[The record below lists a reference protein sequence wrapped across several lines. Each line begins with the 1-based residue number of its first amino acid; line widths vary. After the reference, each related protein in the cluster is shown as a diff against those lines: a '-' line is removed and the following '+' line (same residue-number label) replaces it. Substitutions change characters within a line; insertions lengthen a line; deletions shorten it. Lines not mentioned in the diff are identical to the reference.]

1 MLDLKRKLGLTL
13 LVNLLSLL
21 LRIALLMFF
30 KLLSEAINAY
40 AFLALV
46 PKKERR
52 VSDRVVRVLF
62 SLALSANA
70 LHSVLQTC

>member
-1 MLDLKRKLGLTL
+1 MLDLKRKLSLTL

-70 LHSVLQTC
+70 LHSVLQTR